1 MAFRNPTL
9 INTTHT
15 VDSVQ
20 VDTFYKSVQYK
31 QVFNLSHVVNTITTT
46 PRYYKSFDKIKP
58 YHRGP
63 IYFSLPI
70 FNVSC
75 KELMLNSFT
84 DYVVVCKLSVTC
96 FGVTSLDISSSYSHK
111 RYKEVSFT
119 HSNEFMFLVSAN
131 LNKFLTSFAKYVRS
145 NLDSTKDI
153 EEYFREYYAS
163 TQFDSLIKNV
173 KHTLLV
179 NNY

>member
-9 INTTHT
+9 INATYGKA
-15 VDSVQ
+15 SVQ
-20 VDTFYKSVQYK
+20 VDIFYKSVHYQQHFSSDK
-31 QVFNLSHVVNTITTT
+31 VNTRITTT

-58 YHRGP
+58 YNSKDIR
-63 IYFSLPI
+63 FVLPI

-84 DYVVVCKLSVTC
+84 DYVVGCKLSATS
-96 FGVTSLDISSSYSHK
+96 FGTSSLDISCDYT
-111 RYKEVSFT
+111 RTRECREFID
-119 HSNEFMFLVSAN
+119 SNEFMFLVSAN

-153 EEYFREYYAS
+153 EEYFKEYYAS